1 MKQKLLTLMLLTLLP
16 LAASAEVWIVNNIY
30 YEVWHSYSSNRT
42 SAKVIKS
49 PSNYSGD
56 LSIPSI
62 IQNPDENEERPSY
75 WSAHVSCIDR
85 EAFADCSGL
94 TSITIDCSFFT
105 SDYTSLEY
113 FPAGMLKGCDNLT
126 QITLKNNTT
135 GCYSPEGSAAI
146 IEGYTLKAGC
156 KNTNIPSDVKYIGVE
171 AFAGSKRL
179 TEITIPSNVVAI
191 EDRAFVDCPNLENV
205 NIYGGKYL
213 LSISPTAFEGCTSLT
228 TVTVKSGGLEKRDQ
242 NSDEKVSPFA
252 KCPNFTNAIFEE
264 GAEKIGD
271 YAFTGC
277 TGLTSIIIPNSM
289 KEIGKL
295 AFAGCTGLTSVSIGG
310 DGIKIGAAAFG
321 RCTSLTDV
329 IIEEGEK
336 LVPSSYGSAYT
347 SIDEYTY
354 TEGIFD
360 GCSNLRSIFLRGI
373 ITPNSSTSFLSRI
386 FYGTPSMLNIYYSDF
401 NVLWNSS
408 IMNGSV
414 YGRYRIF
421 LSGEEVNRLNNSEDF
436 ADKEH
441 SYFVYRIEEEGDNK
455 GKFVSYGLKDNYTTI
470 PINVDASLVSDG
482 ILNINA
488 FKAWR
493 QEYQNAKFIL
503 ENGKYKCGWAVEVE
517 HLKIPEGVTT
527 IPDGA
532 FQGCASLKS
541 VTLPSSLTSIGE
553 TAFFNCENLLLVF
566 SPIEKPF
573 TFNTEM
579 RTSIFT
585 YSSET
590 DPGDLGYSVWQ
601 ISGENGVT
609 IYFGIKKDQL
619 TLYVPKGS
627 VSDYK
632 NTNDWNKF
640 PNIVGYDPD
649 NPPADPDKLYPVSGH
664 NIVEDLIGDANND
677 GKVNVA
683 DIVAIVNHLNGE
695 TPANFNLK
703 QADADN
709 NNEVNMA
716 DVEAVARIIMK

>member
-1 MKQKLLTLMLLTLLP
+1 MKQKLLTVMLLILLP
-16 LAASAEVWIVNNIY
+16 LAASAEVWEVNNIY
-30 YEVWHSYSSNRT
+30 YVIWNYGHGL

-49 PSNYSGD
+49 PSKYSGN
-56 LSIPSI
+56 LSIPSYI
-62 IQNPDENEERPSY
+62 SNSDDHRTAI
-75 WSAHVSCIDR
+75 VSCIDK

-94 TSITIDCSFFT
+94 TSITIDCTYFF
-105 SDYTSLEY
+105 DYNYNRMFDFLPS
-113 FPAGMLKGCDNLT
+113 GMLKGCDNLT
-126 QITLKNNTT
+126 QITLKNNTNIHY
-135 GCYSPEGSAAI
+135 YSPSGSAAI
-146 IEGYTLKAGC
+146 IAGDNLIAGC
-156 KNTNIPSDVKYIGVE
+156 KNTNIPSDVKCIDAE

-191 EDRAFVDCPNLENV
+191 SGRAFADCPNLENV
-205 NIYGGKYL
+205 NIYGGKDL

-228 TVTVKSGGLEKRDQ
+228 TVTVKSGGLEDQ

-310 DGIKIGAAAFG
+310 NGIKIGPAAFG
-321 RCTSLTDV
+321 RCTALTDV
-329 IIEEGEK
+329 IFEEGEK
-336 LVPSSYGSAYT
+336 LVPSSYGSGFT
-347 SIDEYTY
+347 SIDGYTY
-354 TEGIFD
+354 TVGIFD

-373 ITPNSSTSFLSRI
+373 ITPNGSTSSFLSRI

-408 IMNGSV
+408 IMHGSV

-421 LSGEEVNRLNNSEDF
+421 LSGEEDNRLNNSEDF

-541 VTLPSSLTSIGE
+541 VTFPSSLTSIGE

-566 SPIEKPF
+566 SPIENPF
-573 TFNTEM
+573 TFNTDA
-579 RTSIFT
+579 TINIFT

-590 DPGDLGYSVWQ
+590 DPGDLGYSVWHTS
-601 ISGENGVT
+601 INDVA
-609 IYFGIKKDQL
+609 IYWGIKKELL

-640 PNIVGYDPD
+640 PNIVEYDPD
-649 NPPADPDKLYPVSGH
+649 NPPTDPDKLYPVSGH

-683 DIVAIVNHLNGE
+683 DIVAIVNHLNGD

-716 DVEAVARIIMK
+716 DVEAVARIIMKL